1 MKIQLG
7 VMFGG
12 ESVEHEISILSAMQ
26 LIKALDKDKY
36 DVIPIYVAKNKE
48 MYTDQSFMEIENY
61 KDLTEL
67 LKDKKSYHFLRRK
80 QHFYL
85 EQKNGLLIKKK
96 SYRIDLVFPMLHGTN
111 GEDGSMQ
118 GYLKTIGIPF
128 CQSDVCS
135 CAIGQDK
142 VMMKKLLSYAGLP
155 LVPWFYTTVYDI
167 KNSSVWL
174 EKAKA
179 LGYPL
184 IIKPANLGSS
194 VGIQVVHDEDQLHK
208 AILESF
214 QYDDKVVIEK
224 VITNLREVNASVLG
238 DMEHYEVSCLEEV
251 IKQDAILS
259 YEDKYQG
266 NGKAK
271 GMASASREI
280 PASLSEEQAQQIQLL
295 AQRVAYEMEVSGV
308 VRIDFL
314 IDVDNDC
321 IFVNEINTIPG
332 SLAFYLWQPKDV
344 SFKDLLDRILLIAL
358 KRYRRKEKMVF
369 TYETNI
375 LKDYDQRQGSK
386 GKG

>member
-7 VMFGG
+7 IMFGG

-26 LIKALDKDKY
+26 VIKALDKDKY
-36 DVIPIYVAKNKE
+36 DIIPIYVAKNKD
-48 MYTDQSFMEIENY
+48 MYTGEPFMEIENY
-61 KDLTEL
+61 KNMTEL
-67 LKDKKSYHFLRRK
+67 LKGKRTYHILRK
-80 QHFYL
+80 NQHFYL
-85 EQKNGLLIKKK
+85 EQKIHLLRKK
-96 SYRIDLVFPMLHGTN
+96 SIRIDMIFPMLHGTN

-128 CQSDVCS
+128 CQSDVCA
-135 CAIGQDK
+135 CAVGQDK
-142 VMMKKLLSYAGLP
+142 VMMKKILSNAGLP
-155 LVPWFYTTVYDI
+155 LVPWFYTTIYEI
-167 KNSSVWL
+167 RNSSVWF
-174 EKAKA
+174 EKAEA

-194 VGIQVVHDEDQLHK
+194 IGIHVVHDEGQLHK

-214 QYDDKVVIEK
+214 QYDEKVVIEK

-251 IKQDAILS
+251 VKQDDILS

-266 NGKAK
+266 NGKSK

-280 PASLSEEQAQQIQLL
+280 PAPLSEEQAQQIKLL
-295 AQRVAYEMEVSGV
+295 AQRVSYEMEVSGV

-314 IDVDNDC
+314 IDSDNNC

-332 SLAFYLWQPKDV
+332 SLAFYLWQPMDV
-344 SFKDLLDRILLIAL
+344 DFKDLLDRIISIAL
-358 KRYRRKEKMVF
+358 KRYRRKEKMLF
-369 TYETNI
+369 SYETNI
-375 LKDYDQRQGSK
+375 LKDYDQRRGSK